1 MMYDNHHHERKRS
14 PETNDLLTAILAPIG
29 RESQE
34 EDIYA
39 NISLYAFSSRLN
51 ALINSIFMLFHAHEY
66 SRCNAMPLARTG
78 FVH

>member
-1 MMYDNHHHERKRS
+1 MYRDSLVIRYSLFFTE
-14 PETNDLLTAILAPIG
+14 
-29 RESQE
+29 E